1 MLGCAA
7 YWEHKGLKVPALPL
21 ASCGIS
27 GRPLP
32 FSVPLCSYLH
42 KERVGSAAPRQ
53 LRVAMPLRFRCFRSR
68 GERHGENLKQGRAW
82 LDSEMNVSSDHG
94 STGANQIL

>member
-7 YWEHKGLKVPALPL
+7 YWEHEGLKVPALPL

-42 KERVGSAAPRQ
+42 KERVGSAAPRP
-53 LRVAMPLRFRCFRSR
+53 LRVVMLS
-68 GERHGENLKQGRAW
+68 G
-82 LDSEMNVSSDHG
+82 SNVSG
-94 STGANQIL
+94 VRERCTEKIAAKEERG